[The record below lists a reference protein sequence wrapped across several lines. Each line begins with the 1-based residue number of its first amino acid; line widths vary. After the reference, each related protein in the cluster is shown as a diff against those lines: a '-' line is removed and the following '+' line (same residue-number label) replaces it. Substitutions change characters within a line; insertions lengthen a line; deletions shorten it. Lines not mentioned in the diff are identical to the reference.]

1 MTEMTDSIPNTKFLR
16 DYNPPSHH
24 IDSIS
29 LIFDLFEDHTIVE
42 SRMICRLNTTQY
54 KPGEPFTCAG
64 RDLDLKSIRLNQT
77 LLQEGEY
84 SVDKESLVI
93 HNVPTEFTL
102 EIVTE
107 IHPEKNTS
115 LEGLYKSGG
124 MFCTQCEA
132 EGFRKITYAPDRPD
146 VMSNYSVKIIAD
158 QDKYPI
164 LLSNGNLVE
173 KGSLDG
179 GRHWVKWEDP
189 YLKPSYLFALV
200 AGDLGFIEDHFTT
213 ASGRDVKLQIYTE
226 KEDIDKCDHAMQ
238 CLKESMKWD
247 EEIYKR
253 EYDLDIF
260 MIVAVHDFNAGAMEN
275 KGLNIFNASY
285 ILAKSETAVDSD
297 FQRIQGVIA
306 HEYFHN
312 WTGNRITCRD
322 WFQLSLKEG
331 LTIFRDQQFSADMTS
346 KTVKRIEDVRF
357 LRTVQFAEDSGPM
370 AHPVRPD
377 SYMEINNFYT
387 VTVYHKGAE
396 LIRMMYILLGEDDF
410 YKGIAL
416 YFERHDGQAVTT
428 EDFVRAMED
437 ANGADLSQFR
447 LWYQQSGTPEISAE
461 SVYDESEKSYTLTL
475 TQKCPPTPGQ
485 KTKKP
490 FHIPVKIGLLD
501 EKGNGI
507 PLKIEDQ
514 PEADPTNSLVLNFN
528 KSTQN
533 FRFSDITNRPT
544 PSILRGFSAPAKLTD
559 QLDEQD
565 LLFLMSHDTDE
576 FNRWDSGQRL
586 MSRIMLKLVP
596 SYAADRSSSGL
607 LTKEIEKETA
617 DLTGSF
623 RKVLNES
630 GLDKAFLSQLITLPS
645 EAYVAEQMTI
655 VEINAI
661 HHVREALK
669 HYLGNQLG
677 ESLISVYNSNTGD
690 ETFSTDAKSV
700 GQRSL
705 KNLALDYL
713 VSGQVSDALPIC
725 LNQYR
730 NANNMTDEL
739 SALSCLANTDW
750 DERDEALASF
760 YKKWQNDPLVM
771 NLWLS
776 VQAASKLTD
785 LAEIMKLM
793 DHPAFDF
800 NNPNKLRALIGAFC
814 STNHINFHVSTGEG
828 YQFLADQVLVLNRA
842 NPQIAAR
849 MLTPFTKWRR
859 YDSKRQDHIKAQLER
874 ILESKELSRN
884 VFEIASKTLA

>member
-1 MTEMTDSIPNTKFLR
+1 
-16 DYNPPSHH
+16 
-24 IDSIS
+24 
-29 LIFDLFEDHTIVE
+29 
-42 SRMICRLNTTQY
+42 
-54 KPGEPFTCAG
+54 
-64 RDLDLKSIRLNQT
+64 
-77 LLQEGEY
+77 
-84 SVDKESLVI
+84 
-93 HNVPTEFTL
+93 
-102 EIVTE
+102 
-107 IHPEKNTS
+107 
-115 LEGLYKSGG
+115 
-124 MFCTQCEA
+124 
-132 EGFRKITYAPDRPD
+132 
-146 VMSNYSVKIIAD
+146 
-158 QDKYPI
+158 
-164 LLSNGNLVE
+164 
-173 KGSLDG
+173 
-179 GRHWVKWEDP
+179 
-189 YLKPSYLFALV
+189 
-200 AGDLGFIEDHFTT
+200 
-213 ASGRDVKLQIYTE
+213 
-226 KEDIDKCDHAMQ
+226 
-238 CLKESMKWD
+238 
-247 EEIYKR
+247 
-253 EYDLDIF
+253 
-260 MIVAVHDFNAGAMEN
+260 
-275 KGLNIFNASY
+275 
-285 ILAKSETAVDSD
+285 
-297 FQRIQGVIA
+297 
-306 HEYFHN
+306 
-312 WTGNRITCRD
+312 
-322 WFQLSLKEG
+322 
-331 LTIFRDQQFSADMTS
+331 
-346 KTVKRIEDVRF
+346 
-357 LRTVQFAEDSGPM
+357 
-370 AHPVRPD
+370 
-377 SYMEINNFYT
+377 
-387 VTVYHKGAE
+387 
-396 LIRMMYILLGEDDF
+396 
-410 YKGIAL
+410 
-416 YFERHDGQAVTT
+416 
-428 EDFVRAMED
+428 
-437 ANGADLSQFR
+437 
-447 LWYQQSGTPEISAE
+447 
-461 SVYDESEKSYTLTL
+461 
-475 TQKCPPTPGQ
+475 
-485 KTKKP
+485 
-490 FHIPVKIGLLD
+490 
-501 EKGNGI
+501 
-507 PLKIEDQ
+507 
-514 PEADPTNSLVLNFN
+514 
-528 KSTQN
+528 
-533 FRFSDITNRPT
+533 
-544 PSILRGFSAPAKLTD
+544 
-559 QLDEQD
+559 
-565 LLFLMSHDTDE
+565 
-576 FNRWDSGQRL
+576 
-586 MSRIMLKLVP
+586 
-596 SYAADRSSSGL
+596 L